1 MKPIAP
7 TGVAVTRLAR
17 IRVASVLAAAGLP
30 NDTPLERMSSVTN
43 EVWRTPDFIIR
54 VNRKPDGRLRREAFL
69 SRHLPADISYP
80 EVMAVSSSRDSDWVI
95 TKRIPGRPLSRA
107 WPSMADAQR
116 RKAIEQIGSMLQSL
130 HQTEFPTNIA
140 MLVEPPQLIDPGFHN
155 PTARLDAALVKLR
168 KLANVDVELVEAIAR
183 QIRTLAPALQ
193 GVDASTF
200 VHGDLTFENVMWDG
214 SKVSALIDFEWSR
227 PGPADLDLDIL
238 LRLSAYPF
246 LHVAEDYEHE
256 TLAAD
261 YECIPKILEACYP
274 ELWDCEGVVD
284 RLVLYAIAYDVRA
297 LLRFPP
303 KAHASRLSEHHPV
316 NRLRRTLAGT
326 SHVHEFLSAGFSL

>member
-17 IRVASVLAAAGLP
+17 IRVANVLAAAGLST
-30 NDTPLERMSSVTN
+30 DTPLERMSSVTN
-43 EVWRTPDFIIR
+43 EVWRTPDYIIR
-54 VNRKPDGRLRREAFL
+54 VNRKTDGRLRREAFL
-69 SRHLPADISYP
+69 SRHLPADIPYP
-80 EVMAVSSSRDSDWVI
+80 RVMAVSATRESDWVI
-95 TKRIPGRPLSRA
+95 TKRVPGGPLSRA
-107 WPSMADAQR
+107 WPSMENDQR
-116 RKAIEQIGSMLQSL
+116 RKAIEQISSMLRSL
-130 HQTEFPTNIA
+130 HQTTFPTQIPTII
-140 MLVEPPQLIDPGFHN
+140 EPPQLIDPGFHN

-168 KLANVDVELVEAIAR
+168 KIANVDSGLVDAVSAQTR
-183 QIRTLAPALQ
+183 SLTSALQ
-193 GVDASTF
+193 GIESDNF
-200 VHGDLTFENVMWDG
+200 VHGDLTFENLMWNGTD
-214 SKVSALIDFEWSR
+214 VSAMIDFEWSR

-261 YECIPKILEACYP
+261 YKCVPEILESCYP
-274 ELWDCEGVVD
+274 ELWDCDGVVD

-303 KAHASRLSEHHPV
+303 KDHASRLSEHHPV
-316 NRLRRTLAGT
+316 NRLRRTIAGT